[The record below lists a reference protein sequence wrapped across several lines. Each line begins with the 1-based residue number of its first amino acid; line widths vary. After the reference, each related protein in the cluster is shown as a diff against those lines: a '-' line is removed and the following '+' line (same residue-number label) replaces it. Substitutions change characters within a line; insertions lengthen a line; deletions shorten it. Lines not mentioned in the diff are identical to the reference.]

1 MNGKNMA
8 FMKNSCREPF
18 KYILVFPTGTPGRST
33 LHEVMQETLGSE
45 TDKGGSQYKMHSGA
59 GYCCGRPLENG

>member
-1 MNGKNMA
+1 MA
-8 FMKNSCREPF
+8 KIWLLRKIAAGSHLNTV
-18 KYILVFPTGTPGRST
+18 LVFPTGTPGRSS
-33 LHEVMQETLGSE
+33 LHEVMQEALGGE